1 MINVL
6 DSIVLDTSVLI
17 EHKDII
23 EKLIDKYNII
33 LNIVTIEELD
43 NLKTSKDES
52 ISKRAKRSSRSIE
65 NYKNRINFS
74 VDRFIHDY
82 LVGTSNVSN
91 KYNANDDIIVS
102 TAFLNKAFLATNDLN
117 LKIKAKILGVQTIQF
132 DQIESIYKGYIEY
145 FFDTEEFNN
154 FYENRK
160 NYFNEYYCNEYI
172 IIKDKETKSVIETYR
187 YNGKDLVKLKLP
199 DSRVIKGK
207 NALQRCAL
215 DMLGNNDID
224 IVAIL
229 GLPGCVDCDTEYFNG
244 VEWKR
249 IADYIE
255 GENVLQYNQETK
267 RAELVKPLEYIKYP
281 CKQLTY
287 FHTKYG
293 LDQCL
298 SDEHQVAYITSKGNF
313 QKKSFSEIRDLHENS
328 KHGFTGKFITT
339 FNYSGSGIELSD
351 NEIELMCAVICDGS
365 FQKSNTNRCRFH
377 IKKDRKKEKLIEIF
391 KNCKLK
397 YSEYDSEKNGYT
409 DFYVNTPRKEKEFSS
424 YWYNC
429 NQHQLQ
435 VICNNILF
443 WDGNESYT
451 KNGVLRKMFSTTSKK
466 TADFIQFAFSAC
478 GMRATISI
486 NNRIGQSYLVSGKLY
501 TRKSIEYNVI
511 ISNNNLVS
519 MFKGIIDDNHKK
531 VSLMPYKTLDGF
543 KYCFTV
549 PTSNLVL
556 RRNNRIF
563 VTGNSGK
570 SYMALRMALQRLQL
584 GKQGKILG
592 VREPV
597 GEGHQIGYLK
607 GDFEDKTKLF
617 FEPFVQCLDG
627 GEYELQMRVDKGE
640 FETQVPYFLK
650 GTTYNHTI
658 IVVDEAEDL
667 SERQIRLIGTR
678 LGEESRIFFSGDF
691 GQAIFDSSTSNP
703 LVKMCEELK
712 GNPKFAC
719 IYLDEDVRSEASKIF
734 ADLYKK

>member
-207 NALQRCAL
+207 NVLQRCAL

-229 GLPGCVDCDTEYFNG
+229 GLPG
-244 VEWKR
+244 
-249 IADYIE
+249 
-255 GENVLQYNQETK
+255 
-267 RAELVKPLEYIKYP
+267 
-281 CKQLTY
+281 
-287 FHTKYG
+287 
-293 LDQCL
+293 
-298 SDEHQVAYITSKGNF
+298 
-313 QKKSFSEIRDLHENS
+313 
-328 KHGFTGKFITT
+328 
-339 FNYSGSGIELSD
+339 
-351 NEIELMCAVICDGS
+351 
-365 FQKSNTNRCRFH
+365 
-377 IKKDRKKEKLIEIF
+377 
-391 KNCKLK
+391 
-397 YSEYDSEKNGYT
+397 
-409 DFYVNTPRKEKEFSS
+409 
-424 YWYNC
+424 
-429 NQHQLQ
+429 
-435 VICNNILF
+435 
-443 WDGNESYT
+443 
-451 KNGVLRKMFSTTSKK
+451 
-466 TADFIQFAFSAC
+466 
-478 GMRATISI
+478 
-486 NNRIGQSYLVSGKLY
+486 
-501 TRKSIEYNVI
+501 
-511 ISNNNLVS
+511 
-519 MFKGIIDDNHKK
+519 
-531 VSLMPYKTLDGF
+531 
-543 KYCFTV
+543 
-549 PTSNLVL
+549 
-556 RRNNRIF
+556 
-563 VTGNSGK
+563 SGK

-650 GTTYNHTI
+650 GTTYNYTI

-667 SERQIRLIGTR
+667 SEKQIRLIGTR